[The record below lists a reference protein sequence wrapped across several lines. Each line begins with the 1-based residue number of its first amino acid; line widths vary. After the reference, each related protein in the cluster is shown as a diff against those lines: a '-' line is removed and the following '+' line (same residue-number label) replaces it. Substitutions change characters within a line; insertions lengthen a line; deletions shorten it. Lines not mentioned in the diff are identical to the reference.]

1 MAEPLLVLDDI
12 VCPNYSVVREMLAP
26 QLQAPLGAGAIQTR
40 RQWVRPLSRFRLRA
54 QMVDKATATAL
65 WAFYSYVQSDKPFRF
80 SGLQYGDF
88 TATPLFVGFGDGAT
102 RDVLLPN
109 RNVSVVQMYVG
120 SHTSLGATRPIVTI
134 NAAAGSVTL
143 ASAPA
148 AGSYIRAGY
157 RTWYKCI
164 MSPENDPLLSE
175 EWRYTQSSFFEQ
187 IVLIEVPY

>member
-12 VCPNYSVVREMLAP
+12 LHPNYSVIRELLAP
-26 QLQAPLGAGAIQTR
+26 QLLAPLGGGAVQTR

-65 WAFYSYVQSDKPFRF
+65 WAFYAYVQSDKPFRF
-80 SGLQYGDF
+80 SGLQYADF
-88 TATPLFVGFGDGAT
+88 TTTPLFVGFGDGAT

-120 SHTSLGATRPIVTI
+120 DKANLGATRPIVTI

-148 AGSYIRAGY
+148 VNTYIRAGY
-157 RTWYKCI
+157 KCWYRCI
-164 MSPENDPLLSE
+164 FSAENEVLLSE

-187 IVLIEVPY
+187 ITLLEVPN